1 MKILKNILS
10 LFGHKDEPESD
21 STSIQRDVLKEST
34 TRVVISSPESQE
46 ASNGLT
52 MLRPVVIGIGGAG
65 ARILNHL
72 ILNECLEHK
81 VPTSNILW
89 IGFDWSYNDGTGTAI
104 ANVIM
109 LNEPT
114 ACGTT
119 LENEVRNCFDVNT
132 YESLIEEYEGKLQ
145 PVFDANPPMVILV
158 VGLGSRGGYQACAIA
173 KEFIRKNIDVKVIAS
188 LPYRFEGESKIN
200 RAKDALLRLR
210 NINAEIIELDLN
222 TLEQEITDPIMQ
234 SIRNAYSLADHSFMN
249 LILQVLSD
257 ERQVRNEIQEQ
268 TPSARLE
275 ENKFSEEYGQV
286 QTICDIIKTLNDK
299 HHYTSVEAITKDM
312 AEVMGQYVRRG
323 TIGKQTLMFVLK
335 EGLQN
340 ELAFKNGKLD
350 YAALKR
356 HLLNANNSD
365 SPIEQIM
372 SNRDVNKF
380 LGLLSYMNEFR
391 RYTSVEQIKND
402 FRAIVRALRDDCK
415 SRLNDRMFHGV
426 PLGGHAYPYFSFFRA
441 LYALWEQV
449 SVDGVLDNT
458 KLQAKMI
465 DEYQQDKQEY
475 GLEKVAAEHY
485 HSDSPCHPE
494 VYFPNPDYHGPVLVA
509 DEDRM
514 RFVESCGEG
523 KGPNR
528 SPDLY
533 EFRLTQALIESDS
546 KYIRVG
552 EGGWESYLIPKCD
565 NTLPVYG
572 YMGKIHFSTQEEKD
586 KFLKKKRRFG

>member
-10 LFGHKDEPESD
+10 LFGHKDEPKSEP
-21 STSIQRDVLKEST
+21 TSIQRDVLKEST

-46 ASNGLT
+46 ACNGLT
-52 MLRPVVIGIGGAG
+52 MLRPIVIGIGGAG
-65 ARILNHL
+65 AKILNHL
-72 ILNECLEHK
+72 ILNEGLEHK

-89 IGFDWSYNDGTGTAI
+89 IVFDWSHIDGTGTAI
-104 ANVIM
+104 DNVIM

-114 ACGTT
+114 ACGAIM
-119 LENEVRNCFDVNT
+119 ENDVRYCFDVNT
-132 YESLIEEYEGKLQ
+132 YESLIEKHEEKLQ
-145 PVFDANPPMVILV
+145 PVFEANPPMVILV
-158 VGLGSRGGYQACAIA
+158 VGLGSRAGYQACAIA
-173 KEFIRKNIDVKVIAS
+173 KEFIRKNIYVKVIAS
-188 LPYRFEGESKIN
+188 LPYKLEGEGNIN

-222 TLEQEITDPIMQ
+222 TLNP
-234 SIRNAYSLADHSFMN
+234 SYIRDAYTLADHSFMH
-249 LILQVLSD
+249 LILQALSD

-350 YAALKR
+350 YAALQR

-402 FRAIVRALRDDCK
+402 FCAIGSEALRDDCK
-415 SRLNDRMFHGV
+415 ERRLS
-426 PLGGHAYPYFSFFRA
+426 YISFFRA
-441 LYALWEQV
+441 LHALWEQV

-509 DEDRM
+509 DEDRR

-546 KYIRVG
+546 KYIQVG
-552 EGGWESYLIPKCD
+552 EGGCESYLIPKCD

-572 YMGKIHFSTQEEKD
+572 YMGKIHFSTKEEKD
-586 KFLKKKRRFG
+586 KFLKKKRQFI